1 MSEEQKVKVSNII
14 WSIVGAVATL
24 GYLAI
29 LVLGIGDM
37 EIPVE
42 TMELLPPVVQS
53 GVVALQTL
61 SGRLIVGGVP
71 LVGGVGVA
79 TKVLYSKTKIGKLS
93 QANQVQNVL
102 NKAQQHRIEELENR
116 NQYLEQRLDK
126 VETLTSQALQ
136 TIPNAR
142 TREVAKQ
149 FDEKI
154 VVAKEV
160 AQEIA
165 PVVEKVVK
173 VVKKARK

>member
-1 MSEEQKVKVSNII
+1 MTEEQKVKISNII
-14 WSIVGAVATL
+14 WSVVGAVATL
-24 GYLAI
+24 GYIAI

-53 GVVALQTL
+53 GVVVLQTL

-71 LVGGVGVA
+71 LIGGVGVA
-79 TKVLYSKTKIGKLS
+79 TKVLYGKTKIGKLS

-102 NKAQQHRIEELENR
+102 NKAQQHRIEELENK
-116 NQYLEQRLDK
+116 NNYLAQRLDK
-126 VETLTSQALQ
+126 IEADTKEALK
-136 TIPNAR
+136 TIPNAK
-142 TREVAKQ
+142 TREVAKR
-149 FDEKI
+149 FDDKI

-160 AQEIA
+160 AQEVA